1 MDETKGITKINH
13 NILVKANVIKSCI
26 DILINL
32 QLGGIHKL
40 RLQEEGGRWSK
51 KLTFCKLLYHRKCKR
66 RGVGGQKKPNLVNI
80 VCECPLT
87 ACPYR
92 GLPPD
97 LSTALRAVE
106 PGGPGGPIETI
117 K

>member
-32 QLGGIHKL
+32 QLGVIHKL

-51 KLTFCKLLYHRKCKR
+51 KLAFRQRLYHKKMSTV
-66 RGVGGQKKPNLVNI
+66 GAGGQKKLKS
-80 VCECPLT
+80 CQRSL
-87 ACPYR
+87 
-92 GLPPD
+92 
-97 LSTALRAVE
+97 
-106 PGGPGGPIETI
+106 
-117 K
+117 